1 MSYEKNETKVA
12 LSRGSF
18 YGFLTEAFIR
28 LPDED
33 FIKRITSAPMKSFL
47 DQIKGIDHSKLRA
60 GAAMVLGFSEGI
72 TPEHQRNIM
81 EAMAVDRTRL
91 IRSAG
96 RGRLKAPYEGLYKK
110 KEEAHIVLLHVKN
123 FYQRLG
129 IIPISYAND
138 APDFFCTELDFMKQ
152 LCLLEASAHSNTA
165 EVRRMEKEFLSQHL
179 GSWIGDYCKAAG
191 EVARTDFYKG
201 LLLLL
206 DGFME
211 LEKSYDSEETD

>member
-1 MSYEKNETKVA
+1 MISHERNEAKAA
-12 LSRGSF
+12 LSRGRF

-33 FIKRITSAPMKSFL
+33 FIKRITSAQMKRFL
-47 DQIKGIDHSKLRA
+47 NQIKEIDHNKLRT
-60 GAAMVLGFSEGI
+60 GAAMILGFAERI
-72 TPEHQRNIM
+72 APAHQKNIM
-81 EAMAVDRTRL
+81 ETMAVDRTRL
-91 IRSAG
+91 IRPAS

-110 KEEAHIVLLHVKN
+110 EEAHMILLHVTK

-129 IIPISYAND
+129 ITPISYAND

-152 LCLLEASAHSNTA
+152 LCLLEASSHSNTA
-165 EVRRMEKEFLSQHL
+165 EVRTMEKEFLSQHL

-191 EVARTDFYKG
+191 EAAETEFYKG

-211 LEKSYDSEETD
+211 VEQSYDKRETN